1 VRRFFVTVNGERYEV
16 TVEEVQAE
24 GEGSTSGA
32 PPAAPA
38 HMAAPP
44 VPAPRPTSLER
55 AATAAPRGGVVGEGV
70 VKAPLPGAILA
81 VKVAVGETVSA
92 GQVLVLLE
100 AMKMENEIASPID
113 GHVRDV
119 RVAAGDAV
127 GLGDVL
133 CVVEA

>member
-1 VRRFFVTVNGERYEV
+1 MTVNGERYEV
-16 TVEEVQAE
+16 TVEEVASE
-24 GEGSTSGA
+24 GGA
-32 PPAAPA
+32 PALPTPSAAVAGAAAVSRPVAPDRPPEAAP
-38 HMAAPP
+38 
-44 VPAPRPTSLER
+44 V
-55 AATAAPRGGVVGEGV
+55 PRGLVGEGV

-81 VKVAVGETVSA
+81 VKVAVGDAVSA

-100 AMKMENEIASPID
+100 AMKMENEIASPIA

-119 RVAAGDAV
+119 RVAAGDSV

>member
-1 VRRFFVTVNGERYEV
+1 MRRFLVTVNGERYEV
-16 TVEEVQAE
+16 AVEEIA
-24 GEGSTSGA
+24 GESEAAVSAAALLPPAARPAA
-32 PPAAPA
+32 PPASRPSAFDRPAEAP
-38 HMAAPP
+38 
-44 VPAPRPTSLER
+44 
-55 AATAAPRGGVVGEGV
+55 AAPRGVVGEGV

-81 VKVAVGETVSA
+81 VKVSVGETVRA

-119 RVAAGDAV
+119 RVAPGDAV